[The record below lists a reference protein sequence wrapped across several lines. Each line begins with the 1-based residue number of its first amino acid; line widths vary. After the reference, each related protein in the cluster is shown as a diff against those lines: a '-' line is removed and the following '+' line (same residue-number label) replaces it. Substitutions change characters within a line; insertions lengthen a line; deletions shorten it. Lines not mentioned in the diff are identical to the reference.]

1 MTPVDKQNPFNVIK
15 VVECGEGVS
24 AAFGTKLLADLGAEV
39 IKVESLEG
47 DLTRRRGPFP
57 QNQADQ
63 EKSGLFIYLNT
74 NKRGVVAD
82 LRTDEG
88 RKVLHNL
95 LKDADVLIHNVAP
108 AERAQYGL
116 DSKALCAAYPQLIA
130 TSISIFGDYGPHAN
144 YKAYEMNAAHASGWA
159 FLSPGAS
166 PYSDLPPLKCLG
178 SQLDFQGGAHAAIAS
193 LGAYVFRLQS
203 GKGQAVDVSEQEC
216 VAAMLEQNFV
226 YYTYAGQQA
235 SRLGQRL
242 IGPWFIADCADGK
255 IFVFTVEEDQWKRL
269 VEFMGSPEW
278 ANDELFSDRLSR
290 GRNNDALKA
299 LMADWLGEW
308 KVLDLYKEAQRRRI
322 PFATINTMQQLYESE
337 HLRERQFF
345 VQHEQ
350 PGVGTLVIPGMP
362 SRYSKNQWS
371 IRRPAPRL
379 GEHSSEIAR
388 GDTWSCATVD
398 KPSQSST
405 FLPKA
410 GRQPLSGIRVLD
422 FTWVWAGPFCTLQLA
437 HMGAEVIRV
446 ETTKRVCPSRLV
458 GPFPDGKSGINRAGY
473 FNQYNQGKRSI
484 ALDLSRPE
492 GIEIACELVKHADIV
507 TDNFAAGVM
516 ERLGLGYE
524 KIRSIKPDIIQI
536 SMSAFGQTG
545 PFKGFIGY
553 GPPAAALS
561 GLFFGTG
568 YAGGDPCEIGI
579 SYPDPNAGV
588 FGAFAVMA
596 ALTRRAKTGEGQF
609 IDQSQWETV
618 LVEMAEGLLEYSMTG
633 KEPVRKGNHD
643 SVMAPHDC
651 YKAAGDSE
659 QWVSIAVGT
668 EAEWH
673 SLCQTIRQPGLAN
686 DRRFASAEL
695 RKRNEAQLDEII
707 TEWTSQH
714 DRWEIAKL
722 LQGEGVAAFPSMSSK
737 DLTDD
742 PHLKGRGY
750 LVQLEHPE
758 VGRRIHAGIP
768 WKMSASPCSVSKVAP
783 LLGEDTEAILTSLL
797 KLSNEQIQELR
808 RREITV

>member
-1 MTPVDKQNPFNVIK
+1 MTPVDKQNPFNAIR

-39 IKVESLEG
+39 IKIESPEG

-88 RKVLHNL
+88 RKALHTL
-95 LKDADVLIHNVAP
+95 LKDADVLIHNAAP
-108 AERAQYGL
+108 VQRAQYGL
-116 DSKALCAAYPQLIA
+116 DSKELSIAYPRLVA
-130 TSISIFGDYGPHAN
+130 TSISTFGDYGPHAN

-166 PYSDLPPLKCLG
+166 PYPDLPPLKCFG

-193 LGAYVFRLQS
+193 LGAYIFRLQS

-226 YYTYAGQQA
+226 HYTYAGQQA
-235 SRLGQRL
+235 SRLGNRL

-269 VEFMGSPEW
+269 VEFMGNPEW
-278 ANDELFSDRLSR
+278 ASDELFSDRLSR

-299 LMADWLGEW
+299 LMAEWLSEW

-350 PGVGTLVIPGMP
+350 PGVGTLLIPGMP
-362 SRYSKNQWS
+362 SRYGKNHWS

-379 GEHSSEIAR
+379 GEHSTEIAR
-388 GDTWSCATVD
+388 GDTWSRATVD
-398 KPSQSST
+398 KPTQSST

-410 GRQPLSGIRVLD
+410 GKQPLSGIRVLD
-422 FTWVWAGPFCTLQLA
+422 FTWVWAGPYCTLQLA

-446 ETTKRVCPSRLV
+446 ETTKRLCPSRLV

-492 GIEIACELVKHADIV
+492 AIEIARELVKHVDVV
-507 TDNFAAGVM
+507 TDNFAAGVI
-516 ERLGLGYE
+516 ERLGLGYD
-524 KIRSIKPDIIQI
+524 KLRAIKPDIIQI

-545 PFKGFIGY
+545 AFKGFIGY

-568 YAGGDPCEIGI
+568 YADGDPCEIGI

-596 ALTRRAKTGEGQF
+596 ALTHRAKTGEGQF

-618 LVEMAEGLLEYSMTG
+618 LVEMAEGLLEYSMSG
-633 KEPVRKGNHD
+633 KEPAGKGNHN
-643 SVMAPHDC
+643 SAMAPHDC

-668 EAEWH
+668 EAEWR
-673 SLCQTIRQPGLAN
+673 SLCQAIGLPSLAN
-686 DRRFASAEL
+686 DPRFASADM
-695 RKRNEAQLDEII
+695 RKRNEVQLDEII
-707 TEWTSQH
+707 TKWTSQR
-714 DRWEIAKL
+714 DRWEITKL
-722 LQGEGVAAFPSMSSK
+722 LQGAGVAAFPSMSNK
-737 DLTDD
+737 DLTYDA
-742 PHLKGRGY
+742 HLKERGY
-750 LVQLEHPE
+750 FVQLEHPE

-783 LLGEDTEAILTSLL
+783 LLGEDTEAVLTSLL
-797 KLSNEQIQELR
+797 KLSDEQIEELR

>member
-1 MTPVDKQNPFNVIK
+1 VDKHNPFNTIK
-15 VVECGEGVS
+15 IVECGEGIS

-39 IKVESLEG
+39 IKIELPEG
-47 DLTRRRGPFP
+47 DLTRRRGPFRE
-57 QNQADQ
+57 NQADP

-82 LRTDEG
+82 LRTDQG
-88 RKVLHNL
+88 QSVLRNL
-95 LKDADVLIHNVAP
+95 LKDADVLIHNVP
-108 AERAQYGL
+108 PSERGQYGL
-116 DSKALCAAYPQLIA
+116 DSKALCTAYPQLIA
-130 TSISIFGDYGPHAN
+130 TSISVFGDYGPHSH
-144 YKAYEMNAAHASGWA
+144 YKAYEMNASHASGWA

-166 PYSDLPPLKCLG
+166 PYPELPPLKCFG

-193 LGAYVFRLQS
+193 LGAYIFRLQS
-203 GKGQAVDVSEQEC
+203 GKGQAVEVSEQEC

-226 YYTYAGQQA
+226 HYTYAGQQA

-269 VEFMGSPEW
+269 VEFMGNPEW
-278 ANDELFSDRLSR
+278 ANDELFSDRLAR

-299 LMADWLGEW
+299 LMADWLSEW
-308 KVLDLYKEAQRRRI
+308 KVLDLYKEAQHRRI

-337 HLRERQFF
+337 HLRERKFF
-345 VQHEQ
+345 VEHEQ

-362 SRYSKNQWS
+362 SRYSKNLGS

-388 GDTWSCATVD
+388 GDTWSPPGLE
-398 KPSQSST
+398 KLSQSS
-405 FLPKA
+405 FLPRA

-422 FTWVWAGPFCTLQLA
+422 FTWVWAGPYCTLQLA
-437 HMGAEVIRV
+437 HMGADVIRV
-446 ETTKRVCPSRLV
+446 ESAKRLCPSRLV

-473 FNQYNQGKRSI
+473 FNQYNQGKRSV

-524 KIRSIKPDIIQI
+524 KLRSIKPDIIQI

-561 GLFFGTG
+561 GLFFATG
-568 YAGGDPCEIGI
+568 YANGDPCEIGI

-596 ALTRRAKTGEGQF
+596 ALTHRAKTGEGQF

-618 LVEMAEGLLEYSMTG
+618 LVEMVEGLLEYSMTG

-643 SVMAPHDC
+643 ILMAPHDC

-659 QWVSIAVGT
+659 EWVSIAVGT
-668 EAEWH
+668 EAEWR
-673 SLCQTIRQPGLAN
+673 SLCHVIGQPGVAN
-686 DRRFASAEL
+686 DPRFASAVL
-695 RKRNEAQLDEII
+695 RKRNETQFDKII
-707 TEWTSQH
+707 TEWTSQR
-714 DRWEIAKL
+714 DRWEITKL
-722 LQGEGVAAFPSMSSK
+722 LQGAGVAAFPSMSSK

-742 PHLKGRGY
+742 RHLKERGY
-750 LVQLEHPE
+750 LVQLDHQE
-758 VGRRIHAGIP
+758 VGSRVHAGIP
-768 WKMSASPCSVSKVAP
+768 WKMSASPCSISKVAP
-783 LLGEDTEAILTSLL
+783 ILGEDTDSILRSLL
-797 KLSNEQIQELR
+797 KLSDDQLQELR

>member
-1 MTPVDKQNPFNVIK
+1 MDKQNPFNAIK
-15 VVECGEGVS
+15 IVECGEGVS
-24 AAFGTKLLADLGAEV
+24 AAFAAKLLADLGAEV
-39 IKVESLEG
+39 IKIESPEG
-47 DLTRRRGPFP
+47 DLARRRGPFP
-57 QNQADQ
+57 QNQADP

-88 RKVLHNL
+88 RRVLHNL

-108 AERAQYGL
+108 SQRAECGL
-116 DSKALCAAYPQLIA
+116 ASKALCAAYPQLIA
-130 TSISIFGDYGPHAN
+130 TSISVFGDDGPHAN
-144 YKAYEMNAAHASGWA
+144 YKAYEMTASHAAGWA

-166 PYSDLPPLKCLG
+166 PYPELPPLKCFG

-193 LGAYVFRLQS
+193 LGAYIFRLQS
-203 GKGQAVDVSEQEC
+203 GKGQAVHVSEQEC

-226 YYTYAGQQA
+226 HYTYAGQQA

-269 VEFMGSPEW
+269 VEFMGNPEW
-278 ANDELFSDRLSR
+278 ANDELFSDRLAR

-299 LMADWLGEW
+299 LMADWLSEW
-308 KVLDLYKEAQRRRI
+308 RVLDLYKEAQRRRI

-337 HLRERQFF
+337 HLRERDFF

-350 PGVGTLVIPGMP
+350 PGVGTLVMPGMP
-362 SRYSKNQWS
+362 SRYGRNQWS

-388 GDTWSCATVD
+388 GDAWSPATLD
-398 KPSQSST
+398 KPGQSAT

-410 GRQPLSGIRVLD
+410 GKQPLSGIRVVD
-422 FTWVWAGPFCTLQLA
+422 FTWVWAGPYCTLQLA
-437 HMGAEVIRV
+437 HMGADVIRV
-446 ETTKRVCPSRLV
+446 ETTKRLCPSRLV

-492 GIEIACELVKHADIV
+492 AIEIACELVKNADVV

-524 KIRSIKPDIIQI
+524 KLRSIKPDLIQI

-561 GLFFGTG
+561 GLFFSTG
-568 YAGGDPCEIGI
+568 YTGGDPCEIGI

-588 FGAFAVMA
+588 FGALAVMA
-596 ALTRRAKTGEGQF
+596 ALTHRAKTGEGQF

-618 LVEMAEGLLEYSMTG
+618 LVEMVEGLLEYSITG
-633 KEPVRKGNHD
+633 NEPVRRGNHD
-643 SVMAPHDC
+643 TLMAPHDC

-659 QWVSIAVGT
+659 RWVSIAVGN
-668 EAEWH
+668 EAEWR
-673 SLCQTIRQPGLAN
+673 SVCRAIGQPELAN
-686 DRRFASAEL
+686 DPRFASAEL
-695 RKRNEAQLDEII
+695 RKRNEPQLDSII
-707 TEWTSQH
+707 TEWTSQR
-714 DRWEIAKL
+714 DRWEITKL
-722 LQGEGVAAFPSMSSK
+722 LQNAGVAAFPSMSSK

-742 PHLKGRGY
+742 LHLKERGY
-750 LVQLEHPE
+750 LVQLQHPE
-758 VGRRIHAGIP
+758 VGHRFHAGIP

-783 LLGEDTEAILTSLL
+783 RLGEDTEAVLRSLL
-797 KLSNEQIQELR
+797 KLSDEQIQELR

>member
-1 MTPVDKQNPFNVIK
+1 MDKQNPFNGIK
-15 VVECGEGVS
+15 VVECGEGIS

-39 IKVESLEG
+39 IKIEPLEG

-57 QNQADQ
+57 QNQADP
-63 EKSGLFIYLNT
+63 EKSGIFIYLNT
-74 NKRGVVAD
+74 NKRGVAAD
-82 LRTDEG
+82 LRTAEG
-88 RKVLHNL
+88 QKILHSL
-95 LKDADVLIHNVAP
+95 LKDADVLIHNIAP
-108 AERAQYGL
+108 ADRAQYGL
-116 DSKALCAAYPQLIA
+116 DPKALNAAYPQLIA
-130 TSISIFGDYGPHAN
+130 TSISMFGDYGPHAN

-166 PYSDLPPLKCLG
+166 PYPELPPLKCFG

-193 LGAYVFRLQS
+193 LGAYIFRLQS
-203 GKGQAVDVSEQEC
+203 GKGQAVDISEQEC

-226 YYTYAGQQA
+226 HYTYAGAQA

-269 VEFMGSPEW
+269 VEFMGNPEW
-278 ANDELFSDRLSR
+278 ANDELFADRLSR

-299 LMADWLGEW
+299 LMADWLSEW

-322 PFATINTMQQLYESE
+322 PFATINTMQHLYESE
-337 HLRERQFF
+337 HLRERKFF

-350 PGVGTLVIPGMP
+350 PGVGTLVLPGMP

-379 GEHSSEIAR
+379 GEHFAEIAR
-388 GDTWSCATVD
+388 GEAWSRAAVD
-398 KPSQSST
+398 QKSGP
-405 FLPKA
+405 FLPTA
-410 GRQPLSGIRVLD
+410 GKQPLSGIRVLD
-422 FTWVWAGPFCTLQLA
+422 FTWVWAGPYCTLQLA

-446 ETTKRVCPSRLV
+446 ETTKRLCPSRLV

-473 FNQYNQGKRSI
+473 FNQYNQGKKSV

-492 GIEIACELVKHADIV
+492 GIEITCELVKHADIV

-524 KIRSIKPDIIQI
+524 RLRSIKPDIIQI
-536 SMSAFGQTG
+536 SMSAFGQSG

-568 YAGGDPCEIGI
+568 YTDGDPCEIGI

-596 ALTRRAKTGEGQF
+596 ALTHRAKTGEGQF

-618 LVEMAEGLLEYSMTG
+618 LVEVAEGLLEYSMTG
-633 KEPVRKGNHD
+633 KEPARKGNHD
-643 SVMAPHDC
+643 SLMAPHDC

-668 EAEWH
+668 EAEWR
-673 SLCQTIRQPGLAN
+673 SLCQAMGQPGLAN
-686 DRRFASAEL
+686 DQRFASAEL
-695 RKRNEAQLDEII
+695 RKRNEAELDAII
-707 TEWTSQH
+707 TGWTSQR
-714 DRWEIAKL
+714 DRWESTRL
-722 LQGEGVAAFPSMSSK
+722 LQSAGVAAFPSMSNK

-742 PHLKGRGY
+742 PHLKERGY

-768 WKMSASPCSVSKVAP
+768 WKMSASPCSVSKVGP
-783 LLGEDTEAILTSLL
+783 LLGQDTEAVLASLL
-797 KLSNEQIQELR
+797 KLSPEQIQELR

>member
-1 MTPVDKQNPFNVIK
+1 M
-15 VVECGEGVS
+15 
-24 AAFGTKLLADLGAEV
+24 AE
-39 IKVESLEG
+39 
-47 DLTRRRGPFP
+47 
-57 QNQADQ
+57 
-63 EKSGLFIYLNT
+63 
-74 NKRGVVAD
+74 
-82 LRTDEG
+82 
-88 RKVLHNL
+88 
-95 LKDADVLIHNVAP
+95 
-108 AERAQYGL
+108 
-116 DSKALCAAYPQLIA
+116 
-130 TSISIFGDYGPHAN
+130 
-144 YKAYEMNAAHASGWA
+144 W
-159 FLSPGAS
+159 LS
-166 PYSDLPPLKCLG
+166 
-178 SQLDFQGGAHAAIAS
+178 
-193 LGAYVFRLQS
+193 
-203 GKGQAVDVSEQEC
+203 
-216 VAAMLEQNFV
+216 
-226 YYTYAGQQA
+226 
-235 SRLGQRL
+235 
-242 IGPWFIADCADGK
+242 
-255 IFVFTVEEDQWKRL
+255 
-269 VEFMGSPEW
+269 
-278 ANDELFSDRLSR
+278 
-290 GRNNDALKA
+290 
-299 LMADWLGEW
+299 EW

-322 PFATINTMQQLYESE
+322 PFATINRMQQLYESE

-345 VQHEQ
+345 VRHEQ

-379 GEHSSEIAR
+379 GEHSTEIAR
-388 GDTWSCATVD
+388 GDTWSRATVD
-398 KPSQSST
+398 KPSESAT

-410 GRQPLSGIRVLD
+410 GKQPLSGIRVLD
-422 FTWVWAGPFCTLQLA
+422 FTWVWAGPYCTLQLA

-446 ETTKRVCPSRLV
+446 ETTKRLCPSRLV

-492 GIEIACELVKHADIV
+492 GIEIACELVKHVDVV
-507 TDNFAAGVM
+507 TDNFAAGVI
-516 ERLGLGYE
+516 ERLGLGYD
-524 KIRSIKPDIIQI
+524 KLRSIKPDIIQI

-545 PFKGFIGY
+545 AFKGFIGY

-568 YAGGDPCEIGI
+568 YADGDPCEIGI

-596 ALTRRAKTGEGQF
+596 ALTHRAKTGEGQF

-633 KEPVRKGNHD
+633 KEPARKGNHD
-643 SVMAPHDC
+643 SAMAPHDC

-668 EAEWH
+668 EAEWR
-673 SLCQTIRQPGLAN
+673 SLCQAMGLPGLAN
-686 DRRFASAEL
+686 DPRFASADT

-707 TEWTSQH
+707 TKWTSQR
-714 DRWEIAKL
+714 DRWEITKR
-722 LQGEGVAAFPSMSSK
+722 LQGAGVAAFPSMSNK
-737 DLTDD
+737 DLTHD
-742 PHLKGRGY
+742 PHLKERGY

-783 LLGEDTEAILTSLL
+783 LLGEDTEAVLTSLL
-797 KLSNEQIQELR
+797 KLSDEQIQELR

>member
-1 MTPVDKQNPFNVIK
+1 MTPVDKQNPFNAIK

-39 IKVESLEG
+39 IKIESPEG

-88 RKVLHNL
+88 RKVLHTL
-95 LKDADVLIHNVAP
+95 LKGADVLIHNVAP
-108 AERAQYGL
+108 VQRTQYGL
-116 DSKALCAAYPQLIA
+116 DSKALCVAYPRLVA
-130 TSISIFGDYGPHAN
+130 TSISTFGDYGPHAN

-166 PYSDLPPLKCLG
+166 PYPDLPPLKCFG

-193 LGAYVFRLQS
+193 LGAYIFRLQS
-203 GKGQAVDVSEQEC
+203 GKGQAVDVSAQEC

-226 YYTYAGQQA
+226 HYTYAGQQA
-235 SRLGQRL
+235 SRLGNRL

-269 VEFMGSPEW
+269 VEFMGNPEW
-278 ANDELFSDRLSR
+278 ASDELFSDRLSR

-299 LMADWLGEW
+299 LMAEWLSEW

-350 PGVGTLVIPGMP
+350 PGVGTLLIPGTP
-362 SRYSKNQWS
+362 SRCSKNQWS

-379 GEHSSEIAR
+379 GEHSTEIAR
-388 GDTWSCATVD
+388 GDTWSRATVD
-398 KPSQSST
+398 KPSESAT

-410 GRQPLSGIRVLD
+410 GKQPLSGIRVLD
-422 FTWVWAGPFCTLQLA
+422 FTWVWAGPYCTLQLA

-446 ETTKRVCPSRLV
+446 ETTKRLCPSRLV

-492 GIEIACELVKHADIV
+492 GIEIACELVKHVDVV
-507 TDNFAAGVM
+507 TDNFAAGVI
-516 ERLGLGYE
+516 ERLGLGYD
-524 KIRSIKPDIIQI
+524 KLRSIKPDIIQI

-545 PFKGFIGY
+545 AFKGFIGY

-568 YAGGDPCEIGI
+568 YADGDPCEIGI

-596 ALTRRAKTGEGQF
+596 ALTHRAKTGEGQF

-633 KEPVRKGNHD
+633 KEPARKGNHD
-643 SVMAPHDC
+643 SAMAPHDC

-668 EAEWH
+668 EPEWR
-673 SLCQTIRQPGLAN
+673 SLCQAMGLPGLAN
-686 DRRFASAEL
+686 DPRFASADT

-707 TEWTSQH
+707 TKWTSQR
-714 DRWEIAKL
+714 DRWEITKL
-722 LQGEGVAAFPSMSSK
+722 LQGAGVAAFPSMSNK
-737 DLTDD
+737 DLTHD
-742 PHLKGRGY
+742 PHLKERGY

-783 LLGEDTEAILTSLL
+783 LLGEDTEAVLTSLL
-797 KLSNEQIQELR
+797 KLSDEQIQELR